1 MRSKDNIKPDLL
13 FCGPFFADHMFSG
26 LTPAAKRALAAAAN
40 HVQFPAGSV
49 ILQGQAVPAAVY
61 ILRRGFARISAACR
75 TNVPET
81 ARNVQAGEVIALPE
95 AIAELPF
102 PMDLTAMTA
111 CSFDVIEIGELKDVL
126 LHDPHAC
133 LRIASVIAVNYH
145 KSFELLLQRFQ

>member
-1 MRSKDNIKPDLL
+1 MRSKDNLNPSLL

-40 HVQFPAGSV
+40 HVQFHAGTV
-49 ILQGQAVPAAVY
+49 ILPEQVVPAAVY
-61 ILRRGFARISAACR
+61 ILRSGFAQISSACR
-75 TNVPET
+75 TKGGE
-81 ARNVQAGEVIALPE
+81 ASRNVQAGEVIAFPE
-95 AIAELPF
+95 AIAEVPF
-102 PMDLTAMTA
+102 PMELTAMTA

-133 LRIASVIAVNYH
+133 LRIASVIAVNYQ